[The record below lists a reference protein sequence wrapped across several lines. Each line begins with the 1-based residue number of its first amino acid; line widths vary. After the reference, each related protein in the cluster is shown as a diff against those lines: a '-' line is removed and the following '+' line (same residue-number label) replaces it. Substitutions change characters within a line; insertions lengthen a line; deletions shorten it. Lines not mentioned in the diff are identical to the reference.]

1 MPGAAEDDD
10 PNAFSAGILDD
21 EDEDEMDFTSDEG
34 LAARDAEFALAH
46 PDAALTRQSTRASS
60 AATTAAMDAARARER
75 DVAMDAHQ
83 ERLGQ

>member
-34 LAARDAEFALAH
+34 LAARDAEFAHAH